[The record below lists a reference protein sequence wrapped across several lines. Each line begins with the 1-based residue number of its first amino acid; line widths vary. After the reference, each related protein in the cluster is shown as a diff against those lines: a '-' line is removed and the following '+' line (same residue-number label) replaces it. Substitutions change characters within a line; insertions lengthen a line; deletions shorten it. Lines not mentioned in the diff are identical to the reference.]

1 MPYKDPAVGRQR
13 DRERFRRRTAE
24 RLARGVC
31 PKCGKAPPAPD
42 RSLCAACNEKRR
54 IADRA
59 RRAKRLAAGKPR
71 YKNPEKARATERE
84 RYRRR
89 TAERRA
95 RGLCPKCGQ
104 EPLAPERSLCAPCGE
119 KRRESE
125 RARYAAARAA
135 GMQYGG
141 RDANCCR
148 RIARERTKRR
158 LHARRD
164 AGRCTRC
171 GRRPP
176 VEGGTVCGPCRDARR
191 TAEREQYGARR
202 AEGLCARCGERTFD
216 GEATCGRCAARDDR
230 RGPRKNAAARERYAR
245 RRAKWLCTG
254 CGEPSRG
261 SSRCERCAR
270 RSYVRS
276 GQHRG
281 LPIWEP
287 SYTVFQIA
295 TGDELGTWD
304 SLEEVALCLAFA
316 RLSEEDVEV
325 ISDASVMATF
335 TSPEAWAPRRPNA

>member
-1 MPYKDPAVGRQR
+1 MAYRDPELGRAR
-13 DRERFRRRTAE
+13 GRERFRRRTAE

-31 PKCGKAPPAPD
+31 PKCGKAPPEPH

-59 RRAKRLAAGKPR
+59 RSAKRRAAGRPR
-71 YKNPEKARATERE
+71 YKDMERARAYERE
-84 RYRRR
+84 RYRRSA
-89 TAERRA
+89 AERIA
-95 RGLCPKCGQ
+95 RGLCPKCGNK
-104 EPLAPERSLCAPCGE
+104 PLAPERSLCAPCGE

-125 RARYAAARAA
+125 RARYAAGKAA

-141 RDANCCR
+141 RDANRCR
-148 RIARERTKRR
+148 RIARERSKRR

-171 GRRPP
+171 DRRPP
-176 VEGGTVCGPCRDARR
+176 VEGGTTCEPCCQIRR
-191 TAEREQYGARR
+191 TAEREQYAARR
-202 AEGLCARCGERTFD
+202 AAGRCGRCGQGTFD
-216 GEATCGRCAARDDR
+216 GDSQCVRCAARDDR
-230 RGPRKNAAARERYAR
+230 RGPRRNAVARERYAR
-245 RRAKWLCTG
+245 RRAKWRCTH

-261 SSRCERCAR
+261 SSRCKRCAR

-281 LPIWEP
+281 LPIWAP
-287 SYTVFQIA
+287 SYTVFEIA
-295 TGDELGTWD
+295 TGEELDTCD

-316 RLSEEDVEV
+316 RLSEQDVEV
-325 ISDASVMATF
+325 VSDASVMATF

>member
-1 MPYKDPAVGRQR
+1 MPYKDLEHGRAC

-24 RLARGVC
+24 RLARGLC
-31 PKCGKAPPAPD
+31 PKCGQAPPEPD
-42 RSLCAACNEKRR
+42 RNLCAACNEKRR
-54 IADRA
+54 TADRA
-59 RRAKRLAAGKPR
+59 RSAKRKAAGQPR
-71 YKNPEKARATERE
+71 YKDPEKARAYERE
-84 RYRRR
+84 RYRRCA
-89 TAERRA
+89 AERLA
-95 RGLCPKCGQ
+95 RGLCPKCGR
-104 EPLAPERSLCAPCGE
+104 EPLAPERRLCAPCGE

-125 RARYAAARAA
+125 RARYAAATAA
-135 GMQYGG
+135 GELYGG
-141 RDANCCR
+141 RDPDGRR
-148 RIARERTKRR
+148 RIARERSKRR

-176 VEGGTVCGPCRDARR
+176 VEGATVCEPCRDARR
-191 TAEREQYGARR
+191 TAEREQYAARR
-202 AEGLCARCGERTFD
+202 AAGLCGRCGQGAFD
-216 GEATCGRCAARDDR
+216 GESRCGRCAALEDR
-230 RGPRKNAAARERYAR
+230 RGPRKHAAARERYVY

-254 CGEPSRG
+254 CGKPSRG

-281 LPIWEP
+281 LPVWVP
-287 SYTVFQIA
+287 SYTVFEIA

-304 SLEEVALCLAFA
+304 SLEEVTLCLAFA

>member
-1 MPYKDPAVGRQR
+1 MAYRDPELGRAR
-13 DRERFRRRTAE
+13 GRERFRRRTAE
-24 RLARGVC
+24 RLARGLC
-31 PKCGKAPPAPD
+31 PKCGRAPPEPD

-54 IADRA
+54 IAERA

-84 RYRRR
+84 RYRLR
-89 TAERRA
+89 TAERLA
-95 RGLCPKCGQ
+95 RGLCPKCGRA
-104 EPLAPERSLCAPCGE
+104 PLEPERRLCAPCGE

-125 RARYAAARAA
+125 RARYAAAKAA
-135 GMQYGG
+135 GEIYGG
-141 RDANCCR
+141 RDANRCR
-148 RIARERTKRR
+148 RIARKRSRRR

-171 GRRPP
+171 GRRPA
-176 VEGGTVCGPCRDARR
+176 VEGSTVCEPCRDARR

-202 AEGLCARCGERTFD
+202 AAGLCGRCGQGAFGGD
-216 GEATCGRCAARDDR
+216 WLCVRCAARDDR

-245 RRAKWLCTG
+245 RRAKWRCTG

-281 LPIWEP
+281 LPVWAP
-287 SYTVFQIA
+287 SYTVFEIA
-295 TGDELGTWD
+295 TGDELDTCD

-316 RLSEEDVEV
+316 RLSEEDVEIV
-325 ISDASVMATF
+325 SDASVMATF

>member
-1 MPYKDPAVGRQR
+1 MAYRDPEVGRAR
-13 DRERFRRRTAE
+13 DRERFRRTTAE
-24 RLARGVC
+24 RVAQGLC
-31 PKCGKAPPAPD
+31 PKCGKAPPEPD

-59 RRAKRLAAGKPR
+59 RRARRSAAGIKRVREPKARQGEYRRARARADKRLAQ
-71 YKNPEKARATERE
+71 
-84 RYRRR
+84 
-89 TAERRA
+89 
-95 RGLCPKCGQ
+95 GLCARCARHPP
-104 EPLAPERSLCAPCGE
+104 EPQRRLCARCAE
-119 KRRESE
+119 KRRASA

-135 GMQYGG
+135 GKLYGG
-141 RDANCCR
+141 RNPAGRR
-148 RIARERTKRR
+148 RIARERSKRR

-176 VEGGTVCGPCRDARR
+176 VEGSTACEPCRDARR
-191 TAEREQYGARR
+191 QSDREQYAARR
-202 AEGLCARCGERTFD
+202 AAELCRRCGRTTFD
-216 GEATCGRCAARDDR
+216 GDSQCVRCAARDDR
-230 RGPRKNAAARERYAR
+230 RAPRSNAAARERYAR
-245 RRAKWLCTG
+245 RRAKWRCTS
-254 CGEPSRG
+254 CGEPSQG

-276 GQHRG
+276 GEHRG

-287 SYTVFQIA
+287 SYTVFEIA
-295 TGDELGTWD
+295 TGDELDTCD

-325 ISDASVMATF
+325 VSDASSMATF